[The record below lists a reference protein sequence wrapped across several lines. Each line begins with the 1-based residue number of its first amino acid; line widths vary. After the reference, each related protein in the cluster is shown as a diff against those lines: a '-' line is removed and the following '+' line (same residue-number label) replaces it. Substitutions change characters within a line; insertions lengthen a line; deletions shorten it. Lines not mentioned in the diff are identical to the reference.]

1 MSIVISPEGNSG
13 CKTYNANCVAIS
25 YDGSKIIC
33 GGTVVKNEMNFNSN
47 DTSFNSTKQLKVPA
61 IFSYN
66 NEIWSV
72 KLSDIS
78 FIEGKDVY
86 KYTTYNEN
94 MNRTT
99 ENITINDERVFETLD
114 TEKRSNTLLAK
125 IGDNAYMSSDGS
137 VQALANSG
145 SFVYT
150 ILAIEK
156 LNQEPAYFPK
166 VLFKSVVKLTKD
178 INNNIIIDTIP
189 NVDNKFLCTD
199 LLGYT
204 SKQFIIGDSSGK
216 YLYLVKNATLYA
228 SDNGLDNFSCI
239 ATNSN
244 NIGLNLGFSV
254 DRTKDDKI
262 PITKRFLYNGG
273 ILAGA
278 MSNMIDTNLYTIF
291 IVKTLQGD
299 DKFMTGVSTYNY
311 NLYISTSFRGTFK
324 LITKASSTENF
335 PSGIVWIDVIMS
347 KDGKYILALYKLN
360 DNGIDK
366 YGIYRS
372 TNGTEGE
379 NATFT
384 NLFTPLITT
393 PILDYC
399 MTMSDNGKL
408 MMYIIANTTKLYY
421 SNDYGVTWSLVI
433 LESEINANSI
443 KLSGDG
449 NVLVIGAAGW
459 NFYRKTITWLA

>member
-1 MSIVISPEGNSG
+1 MSIVISDGGDSL
-13 CKTYNANCVAIS
+13 CKTYNANCVGIS

-33 GGTVVKNEMNFNSN
+33 GGSVERDEMSLQNIFDTNFQPA
-47 DTSFNSTKQLKVPA
+47 KKLRVPA

-66 NEIWSV
+66 NNTWST

-78 FIEGKDVY
+78 FINSY
-86 KYTTYNEN
+86 LNSTLMYTTYNTEN
-94 MNRTT
+94 MNKTT
-99 ENITINDERVFETLD
+99 EIIDNPNDPRIFEVLNPANRYNILF
-114 TEKRSNTLLAK
+114 AK
-125 IGDNAYMSSDGS
+125 IGDNAYMSNDGS
-137 VQALANSG
+137 VQALAHSG

-150 ILAIEK
+150 TLTVVTDTTY
-156 LNQEPAYFPK
+156 YFPK
-166 VLFKSVVKLTKD
+166 TLFKNTVKLTKD

-189 NVDNKFLCTD
+189 NTDNKFLCTD
-199 LLGYT
+199 LLGYS

-228 SDNGLDNFSCI
+228 SDNGVDNFRSI
-239 ATNSN
+239 ASNSN
-244 NIGLNLGFSV
+244 IGFNLGFSV
-254 DRTKDDKI
+254 DREAI
-262 PITKRFLYNGG
+262 PAQRFLYNGG

-278 MSNMIDTNLYTIF
+278 MSNIIDTNLYTIF
-291 IVKTLQGD
+291 IVKTLQGGN
-299 DKFMTGVSTYNY
+299 KFMTGLSTSTYNY
-311 NLYISTSFRGTFK
+311 NLYISTSFGGTFK

-335 PSGIVWIDVIMS
+335 PEGIEWIDVIMS

-360 DNGIDK
+360 ND

-393 PILDYC
+393 PIDHYC
-399 MTMSDNGKL
+399 MTMSDDGKR
-408 MMYIIANTTKLYY
+408 MMYIIRNTINLYY
-421 SNDYGVTWSLVI
+421 SNNYGVTWSLTYTDVQ
-433 LESEINANSI
+433 SNSI

-449 NVLVIGAAGW
+449 NVLVIGQTGG
-459 NFYRKTITWLA
+459 NFYRKTITWPA